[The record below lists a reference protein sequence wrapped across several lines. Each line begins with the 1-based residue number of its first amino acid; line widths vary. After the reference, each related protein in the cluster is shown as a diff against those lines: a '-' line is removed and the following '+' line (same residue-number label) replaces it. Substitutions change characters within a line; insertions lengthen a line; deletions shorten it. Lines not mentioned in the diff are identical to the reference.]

1 MPRKSK
7 EKIELDENLEN
18 ANAEKKVSK
27 KTITKKES
35 TEKKAVS
42 KKAGTKKATTKSA
55 TKKSTSVEK
64 PKKEVTSKSTSA
76 KKSSK
81 TTKQLSKTEKKDLAQ
96 EANTSNSLK
105 EPKKKAKNE
114 TKTTTPKPEDKLISE
129 TKSSSKSSKST
140 PKTSAPKVSAKT
152 TKTQKST
159 SKSKTTSK
167 STKTT
172 SSSKTRTSK
181 KSVEIIEYYDLP
193 YRYNKTIIKLLAQTP
208 NSLFVYWD
216 ISDEDR
222 NNFVLQYGENFFNET
237 KPVLLVH
244 NETMNYTF
252 EVEINDFANSWYLKV
267 NDADCVYKIELG
279 RKYFNKPLNLTSDY
293 IYITASNDLEAPN
306 DHILFN
312 NLVSV
317 YFKNVKTNQKV
328 EKKISDIATLKNI
341 GKIYNI
347 YDLYKKIYSEENI
360 NNFDLNN
367 PSSGLSSSSFK
378 I

>member
-1 MPRKSK
+1 MPRKAK
-7 EKIELDENLEN
+7 EKIELDENLKIEK
-18 ANAEKKVSK
+18 AEKK
-27 KTITKKES
+27 ITKKTTTLKS
-35 TEKKAVS
+35 TPLKES
-42 KKAGTKKATTKSA
+42 KK
-55 TKKSTSVEK
+55 
-64 PKKEVTSKSTSA
+64 
-76 KKSSK
+76 
-81 TTKQLSKTEKKDLAQ
+81 
-96 EANTSNSLK
+96 
-105 EPKKKAKNE
+105 E
-114 TKTTTPKPEDKLISE
+114 TKTTKKSDK
-129 TKSSSKSSKST
+129 TD
-140 PKTSAPKVSAKT
+140 SAPK
-152 TKTQKST
+152 TKS
-159 SKSKTTSK
+159 SK

-172 SSSKTRTSK
+172 SKNKVLAKDSKATSKTKSKEQKNTSTSKTTKRTK

-244 NETMNYTF
+244 NETMDYTF

>member
-18 ANAEKKVSK
+18 TKTEKKVSK
-27 KTITKKES
+27 KNTTKKES
-35 TEKKAVS
+35 VEKKAVS
-42 KKAGTKKATTKSA
+42 KKAEDKKNIT
-55 TKKSTSVEK
+55 KSTSVEK

-76 KKSSK
+76 KKTSK
-81 TTKQLSKTEKKDLAQ
+81 TTKQLSKTEKKDSAQ
-96 EANTSNSLK
+96 ETNTSNSIK
-105 EPKKKAKNE
+105 ELKKKTK
-114 TKTTTPKPEDKLISE
+114 TKTTAPKSKDKLISE
-129 TKSSSKSSKST
+129 TKSSKST
-140 PKTSAPKVSAKT
+140 TKNSAPKVSVKT
-152 TKTQKST
+152 TKTPKAN

-172 SSSKTRTSK
+172 SSSKTRASK

-193 YRYNKTIIKLLAQTP
+193 YRYNQTVIKLLAQTP

-222 NNFVLQYGENFFNET
+222 KNFIMQYGENFFNET

-244 NETMNYTF
+244 NETMDYTF

-267 NDADCVYKIELG
+267 NDADCIYKIELG
-279 RKYFNKPLNLTSDY
+279 RKYINKPLNINNDY
-293 IYITASNDLEAPN
+293 IYITTSNNLEAPN

-317 YFKNVKTNQKV
+317 YFKNVKTNQKFK
-328 EKKISDIATLKNI
+328 KKISDIATLKNI

-360 NNFDLNN
+360 SNFDLNN

>member
-1 MPRKSK
+1 MPRKAK
-7 EKIELDENLEN
+7 EKIELDENLKIEK
-18 ANAEKKVSK
+18 AEKK
-27 KTITKKES
+27 ITKKTTTLKS
-35 TEKKAVS
+35 TPLKES
-42 KKAGTKKATTKSA
+42 KK
-55 TKKSTSVEK
+55 
-64 PKKEVTSKSTSA
+64 
-76 KKSSK
+76 
-81 TTKQLSKTEKKDLAQ
+81 
-96 EANTSNSLK
+96 
-105 EPKKKAKNE
+105 E
-114 TKTTTPKPEDKLISE
+114 TKTTKKSDK
-129 TKSSSKSSKST
+129 TD
-140 PKTSAPKVSAKT
+140 SAPK
-152 TKTQKST
+152 TKS
-159 SKSKTTSK
+159 SK

-172 SSSKTRTSK
+172 SKNKVLAKDSKATSKTKSKEQKNTSTSKTTKRTK

-244 NETMNYTF
+244 NETMDY
-252 EVEINDFANSWYLKV
+252 
-267 NDADCVYKIELG
+267 DADCVYKIELG